1 MKIFSDK
8 DNRHF
13 IILVI
18 ICLIIMVMT
27 LLLINNHNKNTIY
40 DEFNGTLSQIIASL
54 QEKYPNIKEE
64 EIIAILNSPSHDY
77 DTDLLKRYGIDPE
90 NDFLVAGLNTK
101 YTNSLLLN
109 ILIVIIFGIVVI
121 FIYVYITH
129 KRERRISALNKIIH
143 NINNNIYD
151 LDITENSEDDLS
163 NIRNELY
170 KTTLMLKR
178 AALDSDQKRLSLKDS
193 VADISHQLKT
203 PLTSI
208 SILLDNII
216 EDDAMA
222 PDVRKKFLKNI
233 RFQIDN
239 VNNLL
244 ITLLKLSRIDAGVVT
259 FQRQEI
265 NLKNLIDQ
273 VVANMAI
280 NLDLK
285 DIKLRIDIDS
295 SLHILGDVSW
305 EAEAIGNV
313 LKNCI
318 DYSEVGGG
326 IEIVGTENQFF
337 VKLQITDHGCGMSLK
352 DQRHIFD
359 RFYKGENSGSSSF
372 GIGLSLA
379 RTIIEQDSGFISV
392 SSTIGAGTT
401 FTIKYIKNKVK

>member
-54 QEKYPNIKEE
+54 QEKYPDIKEE

-109 ILIVIIFGIVVI
+109 ILIVIIFGIIVI

-178 AALDSDQKRLSLKDS
+178 AALDSDQKRLSFK
-193 VADISHQLKT
+193 
-203 PLTSI
+203 
-208 SILLDNII
+208 
-216 EDDAMA
+216 
-222 PDVRKKFLKNI
+222 R
-233 RFQIDN
+233 
-239 VNNLL
+239 
-244 ITLLKLSRIDAGVVT
+244 
-259 FQRQEI
+259 
-265 NLKNLIDQ
+265 
-273 VVANMAI
+273 
-280 NLDLK
+280 
-285 DIKLRIDIDS
+285 
-295 SLHILGDVSW
+295 
-305 EAEAIGNV
+305 
-313 LKNCI
+313 
-318 DYSEVGGG
+318 
-326 IEIVGTENQFF
+326 
-337 VKLQITDHGCGMSLK
+337 
-352 DQRHIFD
+352 
-359 RFYKGENSGSSSF
+359 
-372 GIGLSLA
+372 
-379 RTIIEQDSGFISV
+379 
-392 SSTIGAGTT
+392 
-401 FTIKYIKNKVK
+401 

>member
-54 QEKYPNIKEE
+54 QEKYPDIKEE
-64 EIIAILNSPSHDY
+64 EIIAILNSPSYDY
-77 DTDLLKRYGIDPE
+77 DTELLKRYGIDPE

-109 ILIVIIFGIVVI
+109 ILIVIIFGIIVI

-222 PDVRKKFLKNI
+222 PEVRKKFLKDI

-305 EAEAIGNV
+305 EVEAIGNV

-352 DQRHIFD
+352 DSRHIFD

-379 RTIIEQDSGFISV
+379 RM
-392 SSTIGAGTT
+392 
-401 FTIKYIKNKVK
+401 YL